1 MRIKKFVIPKLFI
14 EAIKKQAMNSEDEI
28 YGWLIGYLN
37 DNVPNVLAII
47 ECRRFTHQ
55 SYIAAVP
62 DVQSFQEISSAMPQG
77 IGPIGIYHSHP
88 HGGKVF
94 HSHTDDTTLLS
105 LSNQFPSSISIVT
118 NGSEIN
124 FYQMDKNQLTEI
136 QVEFSEVPVP
146 ALITFT
152 MKEKIP
158 ITLIGRPKDSE
169 SVKIK
174 ILNQMRTF
182 FEEIWDTITFQSNN
196 KTLTGEMPI
205 FDHFSSNL
213 SEKPI
218 ELKIPVQIKE
228 KFKENLEVSL
238 SQMDK
243 ENNNPPKKKITL
255 NLTLKI
261 PYYAKNSEATFKD
274 IKEIMRVE
282 IISNNIIQR
291 LYMSIF
297 NLEQEKLV
305 IPREFYLEYFGIFL
319 RILSFDDKSL
329 NKKISDKI
337 YTFLFELLISLK
349 AFINSDLTS
358 RYQNF
363 ISAFL
368 EDVKELSTQF
378 PWDKKIR
385 KLMNSIEKK
394 LR

>member
-1 MRIKKFVIPKLFI
+1 VIPKLFI
-14 EAIKKQAMNSEDEI
+14 EAIKNQAMNSEDEI
-28 YGWLIGYLN
+28 YGWLIGYLK
-37 DNVPNVLAII
+37 DKIPNVLAII

-55 SYIAAVP
+55 SYIAAIP
-62 DVQSFQEISSAMPQG
+62 DVQSFQEVSSAMPQG

-105 LSNQFPSSISIVT
+105 LSKQFPSSISIVT

-124 FYQMDKNQLTEI
+124 FYQMDKNRLTEI
-136 QVEFSEVPVP
+136 QVEFMEVPIP

-152 MKEKIP
+152 MREKIP
-158 ITLIGRPKDSE
+158 ITLIGKPKDSE
-169 SVKIK
+169 NVKIK

-182 FEEIWDTITFQSNN
+182 FEEIWDLITFQSNG
-196 KTLTGEMPI
+196 KTLTGDMPI
-205 FDHFSSNL
+205 SDFLSSNL

-218 ELKIPVQIKE
+218 ELKIPIQVKE
-228 KFKENLEVSL
+228 KFKENLEISLSKLDTGGKVSL
-238 SQMDK
+238 
-243 ENNNPPKKKITL
+243 KKKINL
-255 NLTLKI
+255 NLTFKI
-261 PYYAKNSEATFKD
+261 PYYAKNSEATFKA

-297 NLEQEKLV
+297 KLEQEILV
-305 IPREFYLEYFGIFL
+305 IPKEFYLEYFGIFL
-319 RILSFDDKSL
+319 RILAFDDKTL
-329 NKKISDKI
+329 NKKLSDKV
-337 YTFLFELLISLK
+337 YAFLFELLISLK
-349 AFINSDLTS
+349 TFINSDLTS

-378 PWDKKIR
+378 PWDKKIK
-385 KLMNSIEKK
+385 KLMNSLEKK

>member
-1 MRIKKFVIPKLFI
+1 MIPKLFI
-14 EAIKKQAMNSEDEI
+14 EAIKNQAMNSEDEI
-28 YGWLIGYLN
+28 YGWLIGYLK
-37 DNVPNVLAII
+37 DKIPNVLAII

-55 SYIAAVP
+55 SYIAAIP
-62 DVQSFQEISSAMPQG
+62 DVQSFQEVSSAMPQG

-105 LSNQFPSSISIVT
+105 LSKQFPSSISIVT

-124 FYQMDKNQLTEI
+124 FYQMDKNRLTEI
-136 QVEFSEVPVP
+136 QVEFMEVPIP

-152 MKEKIP
+152 MREKIP
-158 ITLIGRPKDSE
+158 ITLIGKPKDSE
-169 SVKIK
+169 NVKIK

-182 FEEIWDTITFQSNN
+182 FEEIWDLITFQSNG
-196 KTLTGEMPI
+196 KTLTGDMPI
-205 FDHFSSNL
+205 SDFLSSNL

-218 ELKIPVQIKE
+218 ELKIPIQVKE
-228 KFKENLEVSL
+228 KFKENLEISLSKLDTGGKVSL
-238 SQMDK
+238 
-243 ENNNPPKKKITL
+243 KKKINL
-255 NLTLKI
+255 NLTFKI
-261 PYYAKNSEATFKD
+261 PYYAKNSEATFKA

-297 NLEQEKLV
+297 KLEQEILV
-305 IPREFYLEYFGIFL
+305 IPKEFYLEYFGIFL
-319 RILSFDDKSL
+319 RILAFDDKTL
-329 NKKISDKI
+329 NKKLSDKV
-337 YTFLFELLISLK
+337 YAFLFELLISLK
-349 AFINSDLTS
+349 TFINSDLTS

-378 PWDKKIR
+378 PWDKKIK
-385 KLMNSIEKK
+385 KLMNSLEKK